1 MNYRRA
7 LKRSCLFL
15 QRLQREIGY
24 DDCMGM
30 AAQIAYYM
38 MLALFPFILFLLSL
52 ISYLP
57 MLQPDLVLSVL
68 SEALPGDTYELVAG
82 TVRSLLV
89 QRGGGLLGLGL
100 MAALW
105 SGSMGVGALITT
117 INRAYN
123 IHPKRNLVHQKILS
137 IVLTLALSG
146 FVILSTALVLLG
158 PDLTHEFF
166 RLLGL
171 AGDSQSFW
179 LTLRLPLV
187 LLLNLLALS
196 ILYHFAPE
204 AKQRYVW
211 VLPGTVTATLLWFGA
226 SSLFRLFLRNFGS
239 YNLTYGSIA
248 TFIILM
254 VWLWLSGFI
263 FLLGA
268 EINALM
274 RRVDHYEDLPRV
286 RGRVR
291 WRMHRH

>member
-1 MNYRRA
+1 MTIRRA
-7 LKRSCLFL
+7 LKRTCLFL

-52 ISYLP
+52 ISHLP
-57 MLQPDLVLSVL
+57 MLQPELVLNVL
-68 SEALPGDTYELVAG
+68 SEALPGDTYDLVAS
-82 TVRSLLV
+82 TVRTLLS
-89 QRGGGLLGLGL
+89 QRGGGLLGIGL
-100 MAALW
+100 LAALW

-123 IHPKRNLVHQKILS
+123 IHPKRNLLHQKILS

-158 PDLTHEFF
+158 PDLSHEFF
-166 RLLGL
+166 RMLGL

-226 SSLFRLFLRNFGS
+226 SSLFRLFLRNFSS

-254 VWLWLSGFI
+254 VWLWVSGFI

-268 EINALM
+268 EVNALM

-286 RGRVR
+286 RGRIR

>member
-1 MNYRRA
+1 MHYRRA

-15 QRLQREIGY
+15 RRLQREIGY

-30 AAQIAYYM
+30 AAQIAYYT

-57 MLQPDLVLSVL
+57 MLQPDQVLSVL

-100 MAALW
+100 LAALW

-123 IHPKRNLVHQKILS
+123 IHPKRNIVHQKVLS

-158 PDLTHEFF
+158 PDLIRDFF
-166 RLLGL
+166 HVLGL
-171 AGDSQSFW
+171 TGDSQNFW

-211 VLPGTVTATLLWFGA
+211 VLPGTVTATVLWFGA
-226 SSLFRLFLRNFGS
+226 SSLFRLFLRNFGN
-239 YNLTYGSIA
+239 YDLTYGSIA
-248 TFIILM
+248 TVIVLM
-254 VWLWLSGFI
+254 VWLWVSGFI

-268 EINALM
+268 EINSLM
-274 RRVDHYEDLPRV
+274 RRVDHYEDVPRL
-286 RGRVR
+286 RGRIR
-291 WRMHRH
+291 WRVHRH